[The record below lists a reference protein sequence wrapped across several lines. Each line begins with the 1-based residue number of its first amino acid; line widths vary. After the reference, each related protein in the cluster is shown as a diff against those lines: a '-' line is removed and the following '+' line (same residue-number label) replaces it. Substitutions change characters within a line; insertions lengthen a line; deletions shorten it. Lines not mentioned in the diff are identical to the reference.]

1 VSHIA
6 YIVTIPLTA
15 KVHLRGHLSY
25 LRQQGFRITL
35 ISTPGPDLDEVAQRE
50 GIDVIPVPMA
60 RDIAL
65 RKDAASLW
73 GLYDVLRHLRP
84 DAVNAGTPKAGFLGM
99 MAARACGV
107 PLRVYTLHGNR
118 GETLKGNKQR
128 IVQMTEHLT
137 SAAAHHVMCV
147 SDSLR
152 DAYIRAGLA
161 PAEKVTVLAN
171 GSANGLDA
179 GRFELTEDREHEVSQ
194 LRQKLGLADHDRVI
208 GFVGRFTR
216 DKGIIDLVN
225 AWQAIKDDFPDLK
238 LLLLGRFEDDDP
250 IPEEMIAFIKSNPQI
265 ILPGFIE
272 NTSLYYH
279 LMDVL
284 VLPSYREG
292 FPVVPLEAAA
302 AGIPTAGYAATGMV
316 DAIVDGKTGLL
327 APLGDASG
335 LSSHLARLL
344 SNEALRREMGK
355 AAYDRVTTLYRPEVV
370 WSAWASFYNRALR
383 SNIAQPAMIR

>member
-1 VSHIA
+1 
-6 YIVTIPLTA
+6 
-15 KVHLRGHLSY
+15 
-25 LRQQGFRITL
+25 
-35 ISTPGPDLDEVAQRE
+35 
-50 GIDVIPVPMA
+50 
-60 RDIAL
+60 
-65 RKDAASLW
+65 
-73 GLYDVLRHLRP
+73 
-84 DAVNAGTPKAGFLGM
+84 
-99 MAARACGV
+99 V

-238 LLLLGRFEDDDP
+238 LLLLGRFEEDDP
-250 IPEEMIAFIKSNPQI
+250 IPDEMIAFIKSNPQI